1 MSFMSTTLGFR
12 AAGRYLTGSAAL
24 AAAIYAAYVGVG
36 WLRHGRGTALGRAW

>member
-1 MSFMSTTLGFR
+1 MSTTLGFR